1 MEIFPV
7 GSLPPGHKKLSRLLR
22 RGWRTIAARRE
33 FTGDLRHV
41 VHWNCDSRTTIL
53 QNAVVLALSP
63 KKVGREDHV
72 VEQRVHAIARQKWLL
87 SNHCWLKIPSGQ
99 VSRWYKKPLTMWR
112 VLCFGPDAAGKG
124 ETPLQGCPGLSRAI
138 GTSKIH
144 PWHRL
149 AIIWYWSQID
159 TTWYFFA
166 GNLPMRLSLLIKA
179 CHNELTDGWITI
191 RWTSMGPYLMQ
202 TKLNPVRLRS
212 LVYNMLNYYII
223 IHTDPDV
230 CPSPE

>member
-63 KKVGREDHV
+63 KKVGREDYV

-87 SNHCWLKIPSGQ
+87 SNHCWLKIPSQWSGVAVVQ
-99 VSRWYKKPLTMWR
+99 EAIDYVKSLVFWPRCSW
-112 VLCFGPDAAGKG
+112 KG
-124 ETPLQGCPGLSRAI
+124 RNTPPGLSRAI
-138 GTSKIH
+138 GNSKIH

-149 AIIWYWSQID
+149 AIIWYWIQID

-191 RWTSMGPYLMQ
+191 RWTSMDPYLMR
-202 TKLNPVRLRS
+202 TN
-212 LVYNMLNYYII
+212 
-223 IHTDPDV
+223 
-230 CPSPE
+230 